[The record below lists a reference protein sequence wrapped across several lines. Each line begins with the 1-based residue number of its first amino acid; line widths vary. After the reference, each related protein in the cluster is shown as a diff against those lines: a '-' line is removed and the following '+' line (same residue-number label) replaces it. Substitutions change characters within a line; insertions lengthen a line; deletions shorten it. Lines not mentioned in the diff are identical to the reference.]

1 MSAYHD
7 GRNTFYIGE
16 FDDEMEQNIIIPLT
30 HAVRNQGELKESE
43 RRIDLFVNSYGGNAH
58 VLMHILELV
67 EMAKRE
73 SITVRTIVTG
83 AAYSAGS
90 MLAVAG
96 THGER
101 YIAKNAMHLAH
112 YGNSGA
118 DGDETPLQAQR
129 RHDANQIMFKQV
141 VKHYQDHCDIPDL
154 ESNLLD
160 DNWYIT
166 AAQAKRWGMADK
178 YLDKFQLLW

>member
-16 FDDEMEQNIIIPLT
+16 FDEEMEQNIVIPLT
-30 HAVRNQGELKESE
+30 IAVRQQSEL
-43 RRIDLFVNSYGGNAH
+43 RDGRIDLFINSYGGNAH
-58 VLMHILELV
+58 LLMHTIELV
-67 EMAKRE
+67 GMAKRNDVV
-73 SITVRTIVTG
+73 VRTIVTG

-90 MLAVAG
+90 MLAVCG
-96 THGER
+96 TEGER
-101 YIAKNAMHLAH
+101 YISKNGMHLAH
-112 YGNSGA
+112 YGNSGG

-129 RHDANQIMFKQV
+129 RHDANQTMFKQV

-154 ESNLLD
+154 ENNLLD

-166 AAQAKRWGMADK
+166 ATQAKRWRMADK
-178 YLDKFQLLW
+178 YLDKFDLLW